1 MSESIITLIIAAML
15 IAAGWI
21 AFRPKRGIFW
31 RWQRA
36 QELTARVLQEDALK
50 HIHLCELHGDKPTL
64 KSLAGALNTSTDEIA
79 RVLDNLEAHELLQ
92 FEGGDFQLTPAGRD
106 YALRII
112 RAHRLY
118 ERYLADETG
127 YDEIDWHERAERFE
141 HVLTPAEADALAA
154 RLGNP
159 THDPHGD
166 PIPTASGHMVYQDR
180 TPLTGLELNKSAR
193 IVHMEDEPEV
203 VYAQLVA
210 EGLHV
215 GQEVRLME
223 SSLQRVRFWAGGDE
237 HILAPVV
244 AANIAV
250 EPMSERPQQEEV
262 PGDALSNLQPGQT
275 SRVVRLSHRIR
286 GAERRRLMDL
296 GILPGTE
303 VTHEMSSIAGDPSAY
318 RIRDAVIALRKSQT
332 DLIYV
337 NPLNGG
343 TKEKE

>member
-1 MSESIITLIIAAML
+1 MSESLLTIIIAAIV

-21 AFRPKRGIFW
+21 AFRPKRGLFW

-36 QELTARVLQEDALK
+36 QELTAKVLQEDALK
-50 HIHLCELHGDKPTL
+50 HIHQCELHGDKPSL
-64 KSLAGALNTSTDEIA
+64 KSLAGALNTSDDEIA
-79 RVLDNLEAHELLQ
+79 RVLNNLEAHELIQ
-92 FEGGDFQLTPAGRD
+92 FEGSEFQLTPVGRD

-127 YDEIDWHERAERFE
+127 YDETDWHERAERFE
-141 HVLTPAEADALAA
+141 HTLTPAEADTLAA

-166 PIPTASGHMVYQDR
+166 PIPTANGHMVYQER
-180 TPLTGLELNKSAR
+180 TSLTSLELNKFAR
-193 IVHMEDEPEV
+193 IVHIEDEPEV

-215 GQEVRLME
+215 GQEVQLLE
-223 SSLQRVRFWAGGDE
+223 SSPQRVRFWAGGDE
-237 HILAPVV
+237 HVLAPVV

-250 EPMSERPQQEEV
+250 EKTPEEPQQDEV
-262 PGDALSNLQPGQT
+262 KGEALSSLQPGQT
-275 SRVVRLSHRIR
+275 SQVLRLSHNIR
-286 GAERRRLMDL
+286 GVERRRLMDL

-303 VTHEMSSIAGDPSAY
+303 ISNEMSSMSGNPSAY
-318 RIRDAVIALRKSQT
+318 RIRDAVIALRKSQA
-332 DLIYV
+332 DLIYI
-337 NPLNGG
+337 NPLNGENME
-343 TKEKE
+343 EK